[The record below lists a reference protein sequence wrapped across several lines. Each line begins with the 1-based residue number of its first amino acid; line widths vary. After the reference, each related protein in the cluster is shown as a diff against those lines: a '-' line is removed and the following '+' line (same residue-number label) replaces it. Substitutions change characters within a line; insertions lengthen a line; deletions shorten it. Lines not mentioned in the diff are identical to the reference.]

1 MAERQETGKILMN
14 AAVEAA
20 LWNSAFGGCS
30 PCDPHEGLSDMR
42 LQGRLV
48 TLVKGGK
55 LAGPVGRLG

>member
-1 MAERQETGKILMN
+1 MAERQETGKIPMN

-30 PCDPHEGLSDMR
+30 PCDPREGLSDMR

-55 LAGPVGRLG
+55 LAGPVGKFG

>member
-1 MAERQETGKILMN
+1 MAERQETGKIPMN

-30 PCDPHEGLSDMR
+30 PCDPREGLSDMR

-48 TLVKGGK
+48 TLVKGGE

>member
-30 PCDPHEGLSDMR
+30 PCDPREGLSDMR

-55 LAGPVGRLG
+55 LAGLVRKFG